1 MVLYRPDEISL
12 LKLNNKK
19 RESKI
24 SITTYMKKKCSKNIF
39 KLFESTEKTIF
50 SCVKPLQTKKV
61 ENNTEVF
68 KFIKQ
73 ERLKVIDSTK
83 PIPKK
88 TCSISNFDETNVD
101 HGYVSIP
108 NSIQSAT
115 TSYSSLASLSSIL
128 NTLIQSESGY
138 KSSKT
143 NSKTS
148 LSFNS
153 SSDLISCTS
162 NIKIEITSFLNNI
175 QNGIDIYVR
184 PSIVLNILSNQ
195 QCFDLFQNVEKV
207 I

>member
-1 MVLYRPDEISL
+1 M
-12 LKLNNKK
+12 
-19 RESKI
+19 
-24 SITTYMKKKCSKNIF
+24 
-39 KLFESTEKTIF
+39 
-50 SCVKPLQTKKV
+50 
-61 ENNTEVF
+61 
-68 KFIKQ
+68 
-73 ERLKVIDSTK
+73 
-83 PIPKK
+83 
-88 TCSISNFDETNVD
+88 
-101 HGYVSIP
+101 
-108 NSIQSAT
+108 
-115 TSYSSLASLSSIL
+115 SSIL
-128 NTLIQSESGY
+128 NTLSQSESGY